1 MISLNNA
8 VFQNLVHLLNVFQF
22 MEKWDNRCPIFIVPT
37 KYYETRTEH
46 FRDLKISTV
55 IWANHN
61 FRACINVIRKTSK
74 QIFNDES
81 LVNVESKIA
90 SVKDIFN
97 YTGEDKL
104 KEDEVEYAK

>member
-1 MISLNNA
+1 MGLQGSICFVSSKEPTRDISDIEETGVSKAELSTTLIDKRS
-8 VFQNLVHLLNVFQF
+8 VSGLKVKSNLQSVL
-22 MEKWDNRCPIFIVPT
+22 
-37 KYYETRTEH
+37 
-46 FRDLKISTV
+46 
-55 IWANHN
+55 
-61 FRACINVIRKTSK
+61 TSK